1 MKGRKPAEYKLNT
14 KDRRYL
20 QEVASEGQM
29 IQRVANRA
37 RALLALDRGERVVEI
52 VQWLGIG
59 RTSLWELWQRY
70 LEQDVE
76 AIFDQERSGRP
87 PIFSPSGTSS
97 D

>member
-37 RALLALDRGERVVEI
+37 RALLALDRGERI
-52 VQWLGIG
+52 VTIVLWLGMG

-70 LEQDVE
+70 LEQGVE
-76 AIFDQERSGRP
+76 AIYDQERSGRP
-87 PIFSPSGTSS
+87 TVFSPSGTSS

>member
-20 QEVASEGQM
+20 QELASEGQM

-37 RALLALDRGERVVEI
+37 RALLALDRGERI
-52 VQWLGIG
+52 VTIVLWLGIG

-70 LEQDVE
+70 LEYGVE
-76 AIFDQERSGRP
+76 AIYDQERSGRP
-87 PIFSPSGTSS
+87 AVFSPSGTSS

>member
-70 LEQDVE
+70 LEQGVE

>member
-1 MKGRKPAEYKLNT
+1 MKGHKPAEYKLNT

-20 QEVASEGQM
+20 QEVASDGQM

-37 RALLALDRGERVVEI
+37 RALLALDRGERI
-52 VQWLGIG
+52 VTIVLWLGIG

-70 LEQDVE
+70 LEHGVE
-76 AIFDQERSGRP
+76 AIYDQERGGRP
-87 PIFSPSGTSS
+87 AVFSPFGTSS